1 MTRQLRILWNLFLL
15 LVTSKNG
22 CKLKHVYFNLIT
34 WGHTS
39 RKSWKHACKRTQH
52 CWPTTLNIAGC
63 YMLRPLALPVAWCCA
78 KLKTNQS
85 VDPTTPNISF
95 VLWSPKRSATML
107 DPFSQ
112 LFQHCWSH
120 ARALNVVSKVLW
132 VVSSSQYTAGANIV
146 TSACTPLPTTPN
158 IVGSTISVCTLLKW
172 KEIITSHIVKKSKQT
187 E

>member
-120 ARALNVVSKVLW
+120 ARPLNVVSKVLW
-132 VVSSSQYTAGANIV
+132 VVSSSQFRHSRRQHCYIRLHFH
-146 TSACTPLPTTPN
+146 CQQLPT
-158 IVGSTISVCTLLKW
+158 LLAQQYC
-172 KEIITSHIVKKSKQT
+172 IRLHVA
-187 E
+187 

>member
-132 VVSSSQYTAGANIV
+132 VVSIHCRRQHCYIRLHTIANNSQHCWLNNI
-146 TSACTPLPTTPN
+146 A
-158 IVGSTISVCTLLKW
+158 SVCTLLKW

>member
-1 MTRQLRILWNLFLL
+1 MTRQLRILWNFFLL
-15 LVTSKNG
+15 LATSQSG

-34 WGHTS
+34 GGHTS

-63 YMLRPLALPVAWCCA
+63 YMLPPLALPVAWCCA

-85 VDPTTPNISF
+85 FDPTTPNISF

-132 VVSSSQYTAGANIV
+132 VVSSPQYTAGANIV

-158 IVGSTISVCTLLKW
+158 IVGSTILHPFARYLSERK
-172 KEIITSHIVKKSKQT
+172 
-187 E
+187 